1 MALAHSRGAR
11 IPVHSLRGPLLAAY
25 PLSLWKIT
33 NAHKVT
39 VEPSQPPTE
48 PIWSSLKRSNYH
60 PLCAAVWG
68 CLLFHYLFEQIGL
81 RLVLVC
87 GGLIVT
93 RDERLQRARC
103 CGTGGSPS
111 HSAVSSA
118 RLISCLG
125 LCDSSTFPGQWSVAV
140 LTYAICSI
148 DGEMFWLVL
157 RIPRLGKYTF
167 MRPICH
173 IPWGDTHV
181 WQLLTA
187 QSHPLEMKAFLVA
200 LRKIVIQNM
209 GVFFILIKMNLHLNN
224 EGTKWHHG
232 SFQITSKLIALEV
245 LLSYQPNESDVI
257 EGEIRTQL

>member
-103 CGTGGSPS
+103 CGTGGFAEPLCCVKRTVDLLSWS
-111 HSAVSSA
+111 L
-118 RLISCLG
+118 RLLHFSWTVERRRV
-125 LCDSSTFPGQWSVAV
+125 D
-140 LTYAICSI
+140 
-148 DGEMFWLVL
+148 
-157 RIPRLGKYTF
+157 
-167 MRPICH
+167 ICH
-173 IPWGDTHV
+173 LLDWWGNVLAGFAYTTFRKIYIYEAYLSYPLRRHSR
-181 WQLLTA
+181 LTA
-187 QSHPLEMKAFLVA
+187 FD
-200 LRKIVIQNM
+200 
-209 GVFFILIKMNLHLNN
+209 
-224 EGTKWHHG
+224 GT
-232 SFQITSKLIALEV
+232 ITSFG
-245 LLSYQPNESDVI
+245 NESFSSCSQEDCHSKH
-257 EGEIRTQL
+257 GCFLYFD